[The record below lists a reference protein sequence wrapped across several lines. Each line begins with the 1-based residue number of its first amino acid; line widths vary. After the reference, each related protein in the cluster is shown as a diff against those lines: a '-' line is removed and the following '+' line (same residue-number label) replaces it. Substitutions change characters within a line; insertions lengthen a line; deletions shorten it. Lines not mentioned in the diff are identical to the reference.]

1 VTGPLV
7 LNNDVNYQPYLG
19 QNVEGSFYI
28 KNNTGGSMTL
38 DSYTVGVRYN
48 DGTLEDFTYGNPVS
62 LGTGQEKKLA
72 VTKRITRPDA
82 AYIWVKLDVQGFWF
96 IPENN
101 SFTRRDYSYT
111 PREPNIKASWFLVPD
126 VSGIGSIF
134 TPELRIINYEG
145 SPITL
150 DSVGIANWYNWP
162 EPNMNDF
169 GFKTVTIGP
178 GEEKNIPFDPQR
190 LDKIGR
196 YRAWSLYRIGDNW
209 YQLYHTTG
217 YPDIAWMNTREPN
230 IKASWFMVP
239 ENSGGSFVPELRIIN
254 YENYPVQIDSAG
266 IACWLN
272 WPQQNMRDFG
282 FQTVTINPG
291 EEKNI
296 PYGQVNLTE
305 PGRYR
310 IWSPYRIGDNWYQLY
325 HTTGYPDIAWIN
337 VY

>member
-1 VTGPLV
+1 
-7 LNNDVNYQPYLG
+7 
-19 QNVEGSFYI
+19 
-28 KNNTGGSMTL
+28 
-38 DSYTVGVRYN
+38 VRYN